1 MSDASRDFAQE
12 NTVDRVNA
20 ITRIESL
27 LAPEALDQ
35 IRKVSFGFAVQQS
48 ELSVAQLRLILQ
60 LEDHL
65 DWLLRND
72 QPRLQLWRL
81 DTRRPN
87 ALALSIQVADIWQ
100 ALGVCLGR
108 YALGA
113 DEWAKSPEEK
123 TGLLPLTIAVAL
135 HCHVN
140 EMRWRARGAQP
151 CEVPLHA
158 LHRLYMIAEAHHVAE
173 QEVHPYEADVDFSVT
188 PKGQYVVMLLM
199 ADLAERD
206 LPPLQRLVAQ
216 HWLSAWARDVVLDNR
231 FVPGLHSMLVNL
243 DSHQGILRVDE
254 NAQPSYRYLDIRAI
268 ARHIEE
274 TDAYLANSNAENE
287 TTRDITEAT
296 ETDYAETLAW
306 LEKLYSDRSAA
317 FQTTRVRQD
326 APADRYARVIVG
338 WNQIQEFIDAASWQ
352 PKSGRG
358 KFPEKFPAPPSPFGV
373 LGAAH
378 GRVPLDT
385 LVFDVPAGTP
395 TEHASTPTGHR
406 DSDNFSQ
413 WRVRDSSAGGL
424 GLSSSLA
431 ADNDLAVGA
440 LILVSMDREA
450 RWSLGRVV
458 RKFRGL
464 EGGEVR
470 FGIQLMGVD
479 ASPVRLTPR
488 PADDQAKNPLI
499 STVTGV
505 FLGRHENPAQQDLLL
520 VSASALAST
529 RRYEIKTGTK
539 RSPIRTTLPVQS
551 AGAWVLIQFEE
562 DA

>member
-1 MSDASRDFAQE
+1 MIDSSKDFAQE
-12 NTVDRVNA
+12 SDADRVSA
-20 ITRIESL
+20 ATLIESL
-27 LAPEALDQ
+27 LVPEALDQ
-35 IRKVSFGFAVQQS
+35 LRKVSFGFADQQS
-48 ELSVAQLRLILQ
+48 ALSVAQLRLILQ

-72 QPRLQLWRL
+72 QPRLRLWRL
-81 DTRRPN
+81 DARRPN

-100 ALGVCLGR
+100 ALGVSLGR

-113 DEWAKSPEEK
+113 GEWAKTAEEK
-123 TGLLPLTIAVAL
+123 TGLLPLTIAIAL

-158 LHRLYMIAEAHHVAE
+158 LHRLYMIAEEYHVAE

-231 FVPGLHSMLVNL
+231 LVPGLHSMLVNL
-243 DSHQGILRVDE
+243 DSHQGILRVAE
-254 NAQPSYRYLDIRAI
+254 NSLPSYRYLDIRAI

-287 TTRDITEAT
+287 TTRNITEAT

-306 LEKLYSDRSAA
+306 LEKLYHDRSAA
-317 FQTTRVRQD
+317 FQATRERQD

-358 KFPEKFPAPPSPFGV
+358 NFPEKFPTPPSPFGA

-378 GRVPLDT
+378 GRAPVDT
-385 LVFDVPAGTP
+385 LVFDVPASTA
-395 TEHASTPTGHR
+395 TEQR
-406 DSDNFSQ
+406 DSDNFAQ

-424 GLSSSLA
+424 GLSSNLA

-440 LILVSMDREA
+440 LILVSMNKEA

-488 PADDQAKNPLI
+488 PTDDQAKNPLI
-499 STVTGV
+499 SSVTGV
-505 FLGRHENPAQQDLLL
+505 LLGRHENPAQQDLLL

-529 RRYEIKTGTK
+529 RRYEIKTGTR

-562 DA
+562 DV